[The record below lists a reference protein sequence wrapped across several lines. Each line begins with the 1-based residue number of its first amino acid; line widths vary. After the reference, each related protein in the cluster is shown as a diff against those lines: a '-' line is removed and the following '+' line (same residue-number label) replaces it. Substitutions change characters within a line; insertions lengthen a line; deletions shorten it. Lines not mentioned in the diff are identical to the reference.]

1 MKVKKMKSANG
12 NPVANQF
19 IIELSNTTV
28 FQSYGTVIAKL
39 EAGYL
44 TLDAK
49 AWDYSRTTAKYRNKF
64 TGLSTEE
71 TKQGIKEGTI
81 KLVDLN

>member
-1 MKVKKMKSANG
+1 MKVKNMTSKNG
-12 NPVANQF
+12 NKVANQF

-44 TLDAK
+44 TLDEQ